1 MTRPDWLDEPR
12 IQAAITATVADAP
25 PISDATLDLLHR
37 NGFFAPAT
45 AMTSSSHGPAAV
57 VEGEA
62 IGAAGTPSTGVR
74 RSGGEA
80 RSLSPAAPTS
90 RRKPVAATTGSHEH
104 AG

>member
-1 MTRPDWLDEPR
+1 MNDLRAEARRRGAERRAAQGLAPLITDPTVTRL
-12 IQAAITATVADAP
+12 AAA
-25 PISDATLDLLHR
+25 
-37 NGFFAPAT
+37 
-45 AMTSSSHGPAAV
+45 AMTSPSPGPAAV

-90 RRKPVAATTGSHEH
+90 RRKPVAATTGSHEQ